1 MSIVSNIALISINAT
16 MVVQIIIFLLL
27 VWLLN
32 RIMIKPLR
40 LIMQERKEHLQ
51 RIEGDI
57 VKARLDHKR
66 LEEEIKRQ
74 EAEAR
79 REGLKIR
86 KDLEKDGYDAA
97 AKIITRAREKIAAQ
111 RSATLAEINESLQ
124 KIRSEMEAEA
134 EKLSTRIMEILLNRR
149 LS

>member
-16 MVVQIIIFLLL
+16 MAVQIIIFLVL

-40 LIMQERKEHLQ
+40 LIMAERKEHLK
-51 RIEGDI
+51 RIEDDI
-57 VKARLDHKR
+57 VKARRDHR
-66 LEEEIKRQ
+66 ILEEEIRLQ

-86 KDLEKDGYDAA
+86 QDLEKDGADTAA
-97 AKIITRAREKIAAQ
+97 QIIARAREQIAAQ
-111 RSATLAEINESLQ
+111 RTATMAEVNQSM
-124 KIRSEMEAEA
+124 KKMRAEMEAEA
-134 EKLSTRIMEILLNRR
+134 EKLATSIMEILLNRR

>member
-16 MVVQIIIFLLL
+16 LVVQVLLFLLL

-40 LIMQERKEHLQ
+40 LIMAERKEHLK
-51 RIEGDI
+51 RIESDI
-57 VKARLDHKR
+57 LSARQDHQQ
-66 LEEEIKRQ
+66 LEEEIHAQ

-79 REGLKIR
+79 REGLRIR
-86 KDLEKDGYDAA
+86 QELETDGFNAA
-97 AKIITRAREKIAAQ
+97 AEILDQARRQIASQREKTMAD
-111 RSATLAEINESLQ
+111 INKALD
-124 KIRSEMEAEA
+124 KVRSEMETEA
-134 EKLSTRIMEILLNRR
+134 QQLATRIMEIVLNRR